1 MDPLTPIA
9 ACPEGLEWY
18 TSPGTLG
25 GYWRCKSTGKIYP
38 GGPFAYPRT
47 PAING
52 GATDMTGT
60 GNNGAP
66 PSEAWKDFVDT
77 AQALLSSI
85 QAGGR
90 YNVAFDPYLSGL
102 SVTPAAPPSQTINT
116 WLLIGGGIL
125 LVLLLWR

>member
-1 MDPLTPIA
+1 
-9 ACPEGLEWY
+9 
-18 TSPGTLG
+18 
-25 GYWRCKSTGKIYP
+25 
-38 GGPFAYPRT
+38 
-47 PAING
+47 
-52 GATDMTGT
+52 MTGT

-66 PSEAWKDFVDT
+66 PSEAWKNFVDT
-77 AQALLSSI
+77 AEALLSSI

-90 YNVAFDPYLSGL
+90 YNVTFDPYLSGL